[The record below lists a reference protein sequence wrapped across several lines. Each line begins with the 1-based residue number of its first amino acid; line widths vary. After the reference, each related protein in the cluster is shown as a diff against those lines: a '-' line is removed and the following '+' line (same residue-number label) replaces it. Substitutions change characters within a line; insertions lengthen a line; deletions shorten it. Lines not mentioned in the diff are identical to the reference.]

1 MPFAELD
8 GTRLFFTDEGEGP
21 PIVFVHGYT
30 CDSHDWSWQLP
41 HFTAAHRC
49 IAVDLRGHGRSSA
62 PNAGYEP
69 LVFAADL
76 AALLRQL
83 DCGPVV
89 AMGHSLG
96 GLIVRTLAVEHAE
109 LVTAVVALDP
119 GYLVA
124 DEVRS
129 GVAPLAEAMAE
140 NDPVPVVQLILGGAY
155 SPASPP
161 FLRAW
166 HLRRA
171 AGVPPHVLRQTMLGM
186 AGETAPTSSRSFGE
200 AYLRR
205 RRCPVLSIYTDP
217 ARATYEQGV
226 FADDRSTSLSW
237 PGSGHWLHQE
247 RPAELNAVVDGW
259 LATLA

>member
-1 MPFAELD
+1 
-8 GTRLFFTDEGEGP
+8 
-21 PIVFVHGYT
+21 
-30 CDSHDWSWQLP
+30 
-41 HFTAAHRC
+41 
-49 IAVDLRGHGRSSA
+49 
-62 PNAGYEP
+62 
-69 LVFAADL
+69 VFAADL

-96 GLIVRTLAVEHAE
+96 GLIASTLAVEHAE

-186 AGETAPTSSRSFGE
+186 AGETAPTSSRAFGE

-205 RRCPVLSIYTDP
+205 RGCPVLSIYTDP
-217 ARATYEQGV
+217 ARAAYEQGV